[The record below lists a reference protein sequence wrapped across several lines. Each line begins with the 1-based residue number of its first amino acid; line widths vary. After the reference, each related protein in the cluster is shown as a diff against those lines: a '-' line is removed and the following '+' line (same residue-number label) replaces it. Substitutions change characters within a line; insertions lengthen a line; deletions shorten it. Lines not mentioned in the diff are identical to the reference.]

1 MIDPLNYSSDTYFHQ
16 DDSRLGKTE
25 RQENPV
31 NRVINTYKSDATAP
45 YFTPLIQTDEYANSK
60 CKRTGYEYDDYGNI
74 TKQINYGDIDL
85 TGDESSVLTDFSIN
99 SSAWLINLPSRERR
113 FGNLGGTGVPAS
125 ETQYFYDNNPDFI
138 SAPVK
143 GELTKTRRFIDT
155 INDYVQNT
163 STYDTYGNMLTQ
175 TDANVMYF

>member
-1 MIDPLNYSSDTYFHQ
+1 M
-16 DDSRLGKTE
+16 
-25 RQENPV
+25 
-31 NRVINTYKSDATAP
+31 
-45 YFTPLIQTDEYANSK
+45 
-60 CKRTGYEYDDYGNI
+60 
-74 TKQINYGDIDL
+74 
-85 TGDESSVLTDFSIN
+85 
-99 SSAWLINLPSRERR
+99 
-113 FGNLGGTGVPAS
+113 GGTGVPAS